1 MIREIIKPTD
11 NKLTIDLPEE
21 YIGKEIEYI
30 IFPVKNHDEKREEKH
45 FNISALGGSLK
56 QYADPQKTGL
66 ENKAW
71 ELHVMEKYSK

>member
-1 MIREIIKPTD
+1 MIREIIRPTD

-30 IFPVKNHDEKREEKH
+30 IFPVKNHEEKTEEKN
-45 FNISALGGSLK
+45 FDISSLGGSLK
-56 QYADPQKTGL
+56 QYANPQKAEL

-71 ELHVMEKYSK
+71 ELHINETNYH